1 MNTKPNTSLY
11 TRFQPWAAALAT
23 GVLLAACGG
32 GGSSST
38 AGVGTG
44 GTGSS
49 YADGRISGFGSIIV
63 NGVRYD
69 DSRATVTDDDSVG
82 FSKDDLKLGMVVGV
96 QGGSLVDDSAT
107 GLSNGTATAIQF
119 VSELKGLVNAKTA
132 STLTVM
138 GQTVNIDNATV
149 FDGYAAGLTSVLV
162 SDQVEVYALFDAA
175 TNTYLATRIEKKTGL
190 AVFKISGAISSLN
203 TTNKTFVLGNAPTAQ
218 TVSYAGI
225 GAAQLPALS
234 NGLRVRVKVGTSQVS
249 GAWVASQVR
258 SGVPSLPNSAVAE
271 LEGIVSDFVSLSN
284 FKLNGVSVNAGGSV
298 TYEDGTSANVVNGQ
312 RIEVKGT
319 VQNGVLVASK
329 VEVKNASGSDV
340 EVKLI
345 GAITSANQGASTFVL
360 KGVTVQYDPTGA
372 TTEFKDGV
380 VSALTAGR
388 NVEVE
393 GTLISGTSDVQASK
407 VKFK

>member
-1 MNTKPNTSLY
+1 MKTKHHSAFY

-63 NGVRYD
+63 NGVRFD

-82 FSKDDLKLGMVVGV
+82 FSSGDLKLGMVVGV

-119 VSELKGLVNAKTA
+119 VSELKGTVGAKTA

-149 FDGYAAGLTSVLV
+149 FDGYAVGLTSVAV
-162 SDQVEVYALFDAA
+162 NDQVEVYALFDAA

-190 AVFKISGAISSLN
+190 TVFKISGLVSSLD
-203 TTNKTFVLGNAPTAQ
+203 TTNKTFVLGTQ

-234 NGLRVRVKVGTSQVS
+234 NGLRVRVKVDPTQVS

-271 LEGIVSDFVSLSN
+271 VEGIVSDFVSLSN
-284 FKLNGVSVNAGGSV
+284 FKLNGVGVNAGGSV
-298 TYEDGTSANVVNGQ
+298 TYEDGSSANVVNGQ

-329 VEVKNASGSDV
+329 IEIKNASGSDV
-340 EVKLI
+340 DVKLI

-360 KGVTVQYDPTGA
+360 KGVTVHYDPTGVN
-372 TTEFKDGV
+372 TEFKDGE

-388 NVEVE
+388 NVEAE
-393 GTLISGTSDVQASK
+393 GALISGTSDVQATK
-407 VKFK
+407 IKFK